1 MTQIIFIDAKWE
13 GEIKLTDKLKKF
25 LLGKKPKSIAIFAS
39 VQFTKLDELIK
50 QIKKLGIK
58 INITKAKR
66 TNSPMQILGC
76 DCYENSFEENI
87 IKNSDLIIYIG
98 DGLFHPKALLLSQ
111 ISSKRLPKR
120 GQSEEIK
127 PIIIFDPITNQ
138 IKEINKKD
146 IEKQIQKIKRNLR
159 FFINSKNIG
168 ILVTIKP
175 GQQYFS
181 SAKKLKERL
190 EKENKK
196 AYIFIDDIIN
206 LNQLENYP
214 FIQTWVNT
222 ACPRI
227 GTDDIVNIEKPIIN
241 LREAMNPIKSL
252 EELE

>member
-1 MTQIIFIDAKWE
+1 MVELLLIDAKWG

-25 LLGKKPKSIAIFAS
+25 LQEKKLKSIALFAS
-39 VQFTKLDELIK
+39 VQFTKLDNLIK
-50 QIKKLGIK
+50 QIEKLGIK
-58 INITKAKR
+58 VNTTKARR
-66 TNSPMQILGC
+66 TNEKIQILGC
-76 DCYENSFEENI
+76 DCYEDSFEKNI
-87 IKNSDLIIYIG
+87 IKNSDLILYVG

-111 ISSKRLPKR
+111 IKSK
-120 GQSEEIK
+120 EIK
-127 PIIIFDPITNQ
+127 PIILFDPISDQ

-181 SAKKLKERL
+181 AAKKLKEKL

-227 GTDDIVNIEKPIIN
+227 GTDDILNIEKPIIN
-241 LREAMNPIKSL
+241 LREAMNPIKAL